1 MKEFMI
7 DWRVGNT
14 YSVEAETKEEAE
26 QSFIEDF
33 EFILKDAVGWRL
45 NGVEIDEI
53 YEEDK

>member
-7 DWRVGNT
+7 DWRVGST

-26 QSFIEDF
+26 QLFIDDF

-45 NGVEIDEI
+45 KGVEIDEI